1 MANLI
6 IKPTS
11 GGSLILQDEGGDA
24 AITVGATGNTT
35 LAGTT
40 NNLGTV
46 TAGIIASGVTGGS
59 GLDGGK
65 VGSSAFLSTKSDSN
79 WYSGLTADTVISFD
93 DVTGG
98 ACFNIGGDYS
108 TTNKRYDVPATGIY
122 LFSFTI
128 YTAQDD
134 ANNGFKICV
143 NGASINQADNS
154 ARLLSLNEHGTGDHT
169 QTFSVILSLTSGQYV
184 DVRASITS
192 DWYSGHSFWTGMR
205 IT

>member
-1 MANLI
+1 M
-6 IKPTS
+6 
-11 GGSLILQDEGGDA
+11 
-24 AITVGATGNTT
+24 GATGTT
-35 LAGTT
+35 TFAENATLSGTA
-40 NNLGTV
+40 NALGTV

-65 VGSSAFLSTKSDSN
+65 VGSSAFLATKSDAN
-79 WYSGLTADTVISFD
+79 WYSGVTADTVISFD

-108 TTNKRYDVPATGIY
+108 TTNKRYDVPATGLY

-128 YTAQDD
+128 YTALDD
-134 ANNGFKICV
+134 TGNGFKICV
-143 NGASINQADNS
+143 DGGNINHADNS
-154 ARLLSLNEHGTGDHT
+154 NRLLTLSEQGAGDNT
-169 QTFSVILSLTSGQYV
+169 QTFTAILSLTSGQYV
-184 DVRASITS
+184 DVRASTVS